1 VRRNNRVPM
10 KRTSATALATAPPPH
25 EAHGHQTLSAYI
37 QARFDDFSRS
47 QKDVAQYIVDH
58 LDEVAFQTA
67 EELARRA
74 NTSSSTV
81 VRFSQ
86 ALGFEG
92 FPELQG
98 SAREEYRRRHEH
110 PGADP
115 RGNAVVEPLFSLDQ
129 NEFETAIAADH
140 LNVEE
145 TARKASRS
153 DIEAVIE
160 LIASS
165 ERVLIAGT
173 DQMAFFGSYLRH
185 LLMLLDLRAETVAS
199 PSQET
204 LARLNRVDENTLVIG
219 LSAGRPHPLV
229 VRAMKLA
236 RHRKAKTVAI
246 TDATLSEVAKLA
258 NIKLYYSSNSPAY
271 VRSHTA
277 LLSMIQAL
285 AYGVYSRDAAQY
297 ADRIKAFRLK

>member
-1 VRRNNRVPM
+1 M
-10 KRTSATALATAPPPH
+10 KRNAATTTPTPH
-25 EAHGHQTLSAYI
+25 EASGHQTLSAYI
-37 QARFDDFSRS
+37 QARFDEFSRS

-98 SAREEYRRRHEH
+98 SARDEYRRRVA
-110 PGADP
+110 AD
-115 RGNAVVEPLFSLDQ
+115 AAASTTHSAEPLFSLDQ

-145 TARKASRS
+145 TARKVSRS
-153 DIEAVIE
+153 EVEASIDAIVR
-160 LIASS
+160 A
-165 ERVLIAGT
+165 ERVVIAGT
-173 DQMAFFGSYLRH
+173 DQMAFFASYLRH
-185 LLMLLDLRAETVAS
+185 LLMLLDLRAELVAS
-199 PSQET
+199 PSQEA
-204 LARLNRVDENTLVIG
+204 LSRLGRIDENTLVVG

-229 VRAMKLA
+229 VRSMKLA
-236 RHRKAKTVAI
+236 RHRKAPTIAI

-258 NIKLYYSSNSPAY
+258 QIRLYYSSNSPAY

-277 LLSMIQAL
+277 LLSIIQAL
-285 AYGVYSRDAAQY
+285 AYGVYSREPSQY

>member
-1 VRRNNRVPM
+1 M
-10 KRTSATALATAPPPH
+10 KRTAADSPAAPI
-25 EAHGHQTLSAYI
+25 EAAGHQTLSAYI
-37 QARFDDFSRS
+37 KARFDEFSRS

-98 SAREEYRRRHEH
+98 QAREEYRRRVAAGLI
-110 PGADP
+110 GATN
-115 RGNAVVEPLFSLDQ
+115 GAAAAEPLFSLDQ
-129 NEFETAIAADH
+129 SDFETAVAADH
-140 LNVEE
+140 VNVEE
-145 TARKASRS
+145 TARKMSRS
-153 DIEAVIE
+153 DVEAAIDA
-160 LIASS
+160 IAGAR
-165 ERVLIAGT
+165 RVLIAGT
-173 DQMAFFGSYLRH
+173 DQMAFFASYLRH
-185 LLMLLDLRAETVAS
+185 LLMLLDLQADIVAS
-199 PSQET
+199 PSQEA
-204 LARLNRVDENTLVIG
+204 LSRLGRIDDTMLVVG

-236 RHRKAKTVAI
+236 RHRKAGTVAI

-258 NIKLYYSSNSPAY
+258 QIRLYYSSNSPAY

-277 LLSMIQAL
+277 LLSLIQAL
-285 AYGVYSRDAAQY
+285 AYGVYSRDAEQY

>member
-1 VRRNNRVPM
+1 M
-10 KRTSATALATAPPPH
+10 KSTTHAPA
-25 EAHGHQTLSAYI
+25 EAAGHQTLSAYI
-37 QARFDDFSRS
+37 QARFDEFSRS

-92 FPELQG
+92 YPELQG
-98 SAREEYRRRHEH
+98 SAREEYRRRVADGTAGG
-110 PGADP
+110 PGGAGGP
-115 RGNAVVEPLFSLDQ
+115 GSSAPLFSLDQ
-129 NEFETAIAADH
+129 NEFETALAADH
-140 LNVEE
+140 ANVEE
-145 TARKASRS
+145 TARKISRS
-153 DIEAVIE
+153 EVESAIDAIVDAERLLVI
-160 LIASS
+160 
-165 ERVLIAGT
+165 GT
-173 DQMAFFGSYLRH
+173 DQMAFFASYLRH

-199 PSQET
+199 PSQEA
-204 LARLNRVDENTLVIG
+204 LAKLGRVDERTLVIG

-236 RHRKAKTVAI
+236 RHRHATTIAI

-258 NIKLYYSSNSPAY
+258 QIRLYYSSNSPAY
-271 VRSHTA
+271 VRSHAA
-277 LLSMIQAL
+277 LLSLIQAL
-285 AYGVYSRDAAQY
+285 AYGVYSRDTGRFE
-297 ADRIKAFRLK
+297 DRIKAFRLK

>member
-1 VRRNNRVPM
+1 M
-10 KRTSATALATAPPPH
+10 KRTATTTAPPPH
-25 EAHGHQTLSAYI
+25 EAGGHQTLSTYI
-37 QARFDDFSRS
+37 QARFDEFSRS

-58 LDEVAFQTA
+58 LDEVAFATA

-92 FPELQG
+92 FPELQA
-98 SAREEYRRRHEH
+98 SAREEYRRRVAAGVA
-110 PGADP
+110 GAAAA
-115 RGNAVVEPLFSLDQ
+115 NAAPLFSLDQ
-129 NEFETAIAADH
+129 SEFETAVAADH
-140 LNVEE
+140 VNVEE
-145 TARKASRS
+145 TARKVARR
-153 DIEAVIE
+153 DVDA
-160 LIASS
+160 LIDAIADAR
-165 ERVLIAGT
+165 RVLIAGT
-173 DQMAFFGSYLRH
+173 DQMAFFASYMRH
-185 LLMLLDLRAETVAS
+185 LLMLLDLHAEVVAS
-199 PSQET
+199 PSQEA
-204 LARLNRVDENTLVIG
+204 LSRLGRIDEQTLVIG

-236 RHRKAKTVAI
+236 RHRKARTAAI

-258 NIKLYYSSNSPAY
+258 QIRLYYSSNSPAY

-277 LLSMIQAL
+277 LLALIQAL
-285 AYGVYSRDAAQY
+285 AYGVYSRDAEQY